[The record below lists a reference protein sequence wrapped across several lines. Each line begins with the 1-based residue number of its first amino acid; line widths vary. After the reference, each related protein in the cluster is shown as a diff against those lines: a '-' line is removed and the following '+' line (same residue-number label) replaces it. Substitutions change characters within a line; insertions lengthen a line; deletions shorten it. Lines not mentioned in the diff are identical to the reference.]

1 MAGEFPNL
9 GYALKVLYPTKALEP
24 MLNEEAPFRA
34 KVKTAIPAGSRVS
47 EGDVKYN
54 GVLALPQNVG
64 QIVDGGDL
72 QDAAERSE
80 VQFTLKPSIF
90 TGTMNIGGLTRKAA
104 NTNKSA
110 WNGGEVRRRT
120 EETVSN
126 LGKYIESTLVS
137 TVDGIRG
144 YVESSGAG
152 GIVIKEP
159 IGMKLVRQGMK
170 ISVRDSGT
178 PTSARSTLDAVR
190 VASVNP
196 QTRTFTVTGTP
207 TYTNAVADDL
217 IYVVVGLAA
226 NYALTDV
233 FAECLRGLID
243 DGTHKTTI
251 HGLDRTAVGNE
262 KLKSVVDS
270 NGGSL
275 RDLTEQLLIRTCHTV
290 REGCG
295 KRVSDIWTGPGQIE
309 KYIQFVAPE
318 RRRAVEGGSYDKSTG
333 YKSEGE
339 LVHYAPGVALRINM
353 SFDIIPR
360 ELFLLSWDTFFRWV
374 SQEMAW
380 IDEGSMLHLAIG
392 ANNSSYRFR
401 WDAFMASM
409 ENIGNVMPCA
419 NAVIR
424 DLKDPAL
431 GDV

>member
-1 MAGEFPNL
+1 MAGEFQNL
-9 GYALKVLYPTKALEP
+9 GVALKVIYPSKALEP
-24 MLNEEAPFRA
+24 MINEEAPFRA
-34 KVKTAIPAGSRVS
+34 KLAKSVPAGARAS
-47 EGDVKYN
+47 EGDLKFN

-64 QIVDGGDL
+64 QIVDAGDL
-72 QDAAERSE
+72 QDAEERSE
-80 VQFTLKPSIF
+80 VQFNLRPTIF
-90 TGTMNIGGLTRKAA
+90 TATMNIGGLTRKAA
-104 NTNKSA
+104 NTGKSA

-120 EETVSN
+120 EETTSN

-159 IGMKLVRQGMK
+159 IATKLIRQGHK
-170 ISVRDSGT
+170 ISVRDSAT
-178 PTSARSTLDAVR
+178 PTSARATLDAVR

-196 QTRTFTVTGTP
+196 ETRTITTSGTP
-207 TYTNAVADDL
+207 TYTNAVLNDL
-217 IYVVVGLAA
+217 IYVVVGAAA
-226 NYALTDV
+226 NYGLTNV
-233 FAECLRGLID
+233 FAESLRGLID
-243 DGTHKTTI
+243 DGTHKSTI
-251 HGLDRTAVGNE
+251 HGIDRTAVGNE
-262 KLKSVVDS
+262 KLKCVVDD
-270 NGGSL
+270 NGGAL
-275 RDLTEQLLIRTCHTV
+275 RNLTEQTLIRTCHVV

-295 KRVSDIWTGPGQIE
+295 KRVTDIWTGPGQIE
-309 KYIQFVAPE
+309 KYIEFVAPE
-318 RRRAVEGGSYDKSTG
+318 RRRAVSGGKYDKSTG
-333 YKSEGE
+333 YKEGE

-360 ELFLLSWDTFFRWV
+360 EMFLLSWDTFFRYI
-374 SQEMAW
+374 SQEMQW
-380 IDEGSMLHLAIG
+380 IDDDSMLHLAIG

-409 ENIGNVMPCA
+409 ENIGNDMPCA